1 MTDTLI
7 DQLARAAF
15 DVAFAG
21 YGPTKRLIFGGDLSF
36 DEVKAGIA
44 EGRIVAGALERE
56 YAMARAMLAAIDQ
69 AGSAIVPKKLT
80 PAMRE
85 QIVDW
90 MSGGDATGD
99 PDMAWSEALKAA
111 PSPDP

>member
-1 MTDTLI
+1 MTDLTDRLRQRI
-7 DQLARAAF
+7 GLLLAREP
-15 DVAFAG
+15 
-21 YGPTKRLIFGGDLSF
+21 GPAELTVLD
-36 DEVKAGIA
+36 AIA
-44 EGRIVAGALERE
+44 RE
-56 YAMARAMLAAIDQ
+56 LDQ
-69 AGSAIVPKKLT
+69 AGFAIVPKKLT

-111 PSPDP
+111 PKVLP